1 MANTSTRDLINY
13 VKCILSPLAG
23 REVFNFVQVVTDKV
37 VINNVGSAIKK
48 DLVLYAKAHGEAQ
61 PTKVV
66 LPTEVLNISS
76 VDTKAFPFVLD
87 SISMAYK
94 VGLEDHVTI
103 DLLDSNDE
111 VKVQIVA
118 VLKPPGAG
126 NAFDLAIRD
135 YEVSVGLKFP
145 DLKHEKTTDVDA
157 LERAANEAK
166 EVINHLIHPYRS
178 FSKSSTMLPV
188 GGDDGCGCLEVRVVS
203 ESRPMVRLSFLIT
216 SFRPSHAGWLADD
229 ITARVI
235 GALTEKGYMVES
247 GSKSMSFW

>member
-1 MANTSTRDLINY
+1 MANIPTRDLIDY
-13 VKCILSPLAG
+13 VKCILSPLVG

-76 VDTKAFPFVLD
+76 IDTKGFPFVLD
-87 SISMAYK
+87 SISMTYR

-103 DLLDSNDE
+103 DFFSPNGE
-111 VKVQIVA
+111 AKVQVVA
-118 VLKPPGAG
+118 VVRPPGTG
-126 NAFDLAIRD
+126 GAFDLTMRE
-135 YEVSVGLKFP
+135 YEVSVSLKFP
-145 DLKHEKTTDVDA
+145 DLKHKEATDVDA
-157 LERAANEAK
+157 LRQVADEVK
-166 EVINHLIHPYRS
+166 EVANHLIHPYRS

-188 GGDDGCGCLEVRVVS
+188 GGDDGCGCLEVRVS
-203 ESRPMVRLSFLIT
+203 ESHPMVRLSFLLT

-235 GALTEKGYMVES
+235 GALTEKGYTVEA

>member
-1 MANTSTRDLINY
+1 MANTPTKDLIDY

-37 VINNVGSAIKK
+37 VINNVGSATKK
-48 DLVLYAKAHGEAQ
+48 DLVLYAKVYGEAQ

-76 VDTKAFPFVLD
+76 IDTRGFPFVLD

-103 DLLDSNDE
+103 DLLDSDGKS
-111 VKVQIVA
+111 KVQIVA
-118 VLKPPGAG
+118 VLKSPGAG
-126 NAFDLAIRD
+126 GAFDLAMRD

-145 DLKHEKTTDVDA
+145 DLKHEGVTDVDSLRRVA
-157 LERAANEAK
+157 DEVK
-166 EVINHLIHPYRS
+166 EVANHLIHPYRS

-188 GGDDGCGCLEVRVVS
+188 GGDDGCGCLEVRIS

-235 GALTEKGYMVES
+235 GALTEKGHMVEA

>member
-1 MANTSTRDLINY
+1 MASTPTSNLIQY
-13 VKCILSPLAG
+13 VKCILSPLVG

-37 VINNVGSAIKK
+37 MINNAGSAIKK

-76 VDTKAFPFVLD
+76 IDTRGFPFVLD
-87 SISMAYK
+87 SISMAHK

-103 DLLDSNDE
+103 DLLDSNGE
-111 VKVQIVA
+111 AKVQVVA
-118 VLKPPGAG
+118 VVKPPGVG
-126 NAFDLAIRD
+126 DAFDLAMRD

-145 DLKHEKTTDVDA
+145 ELKHEKTTDVDV
-157 LERAANEAK
+157 LERAVNEAK
-166 EVINHLIHPYRS
+166 EVANHLIHPYRS

-188 GGDDGCGCLEVRVVS
+188 GGDDGCGCLEVRVS

>member
-1 MANTSTRDLINY
+1 MASTPTSNLIQY
-13 VKCILSPLAG
+13 VKCILSPLVG

-37 VINNVGSAIKK
+37 MINNVGSAIKK

-76 VDTKAFPFVLD
+76 IDTRGFPFVLD
-87 SISMAYK
+87 SISMAHK

-103 DLLDSNDE
+103 DLLDSNGE
-111 VKVQIVA
+111 AKVQVVA
-118 VLKPPGAG
+118 VVKPPGVG
-126 NAFDLAIRD
+126 DAFDLAMRD

-145 DLKHEKTTDVDA
+145 ELKHEKTTDVDV
-157 LERAANEAK
+157 LERAVNEAK
-166 EVINHLIHPYRS
+166 EVANHLIHPYRS

-188 GGDDGCGCLEVRVVS
+188 GGDDGCGCLEVRVS

>member
-1 MANTSTRDLINY
+1 MANTSTRDLIDY
-13 VKCILSPLAG
+13 VKCIFSPLVG

-37 VINNVGSAIKK
+37 VINNVGSAISK

-61 PTKVV
+61 PTKVI

-76 VDTKAFPFVLD
+76 IDAKGFPFILD
-87 SISMAYK
+87 SINMTYR
-94 VGLEDHVTI
+94 VGLEDHIAI
-103 DLLDSNDE
+103 DFLDSNGE
-111 VKVQIVA
+111 AKVQVVA
-118 VLKPPGAG
+118 VVRSPGAG
-126 NAFDLAIRD
+126 GAFDLAMRE

-145 DLKHEKTTDVDA
+145 DLKHEEATDVDTLRQA
-157 LERAANEAK
+157 VSEVK
-166 EVINHLIHPYRS
+166 EVANHLIHPYRC
-178 FSKSSTMLPV
+178 FSKSSIMLPV
-188 GGDDGCGCLEVRVVS
+188 GGDDGCGCLEVRVS

-235 GALTEKGYMVES
+235 GALTEKGYMVEA

>member
-1 MANTSTRDLINY
+1 MANTPTRDLIDY

-48 DLVLYAKAHGEAQ
+48 DLVLYAKAHGEAK

-76 VDTKAFPFVLD
+76 IDTRGFPFVLD

-103 DLLDSNDE
+103 DLLDSDGKS
-111 VKVQIVA
+111 KVQIVA
-118 VLKPPGAG
+118 VLKSPGAG
-126 NAFDLAIRD
+126 GAFDLAMRD

-145 DLKHEKTTDVDA
+145 ELKHEKTTDVDV
-157 LERAANEAK
+157 LERAVNEAK
-166 EVINHLIHPYRS
+166 EVANHLIHPYRS

-188 GGDDGCGCLEVRVVS
+188 GGDDGCGCLEVRVS

-235 GALTEKGYMVES
+235 GVLTEKGYMVEA

>member
-1 MANTSTRDLINY
+1 MANTPTRDLIDY

-76 VDTKAFPFVLD
+76 IDTKGFPFVLD

-103 DLLDSNDE
+103 DFFSPNGE
-111 VKVQIVA
+111 AKVQIVA
-118 VLKPPGAG
+118 VLKSPGAG
-126 NAFDLAIRD
+126 GVFNLDMRD
-135 YEVSVGLKFP
+135 YEVSVSLKFP
-145 DLKHEKTTDVDA
+145 DLKHEGVTDVDSLRRVA
-157 LERAANEAK
+157 DEVK
-166 EVINHLIHPYRS
+166 EVANHLIHPYRS

-188 GGDDGCGCLEVRVVS
+188 GGDDGCGCLEVRVS
-203 ESRPMVRLSFLIT
+203 ESRPMVRLSFLIA

-235 GALTEKGYMVES
+235 GALTEKGYVVES

>member
-1 MANTSTRDLINY
+1 MASTSTSNLIQY
-13 VKCILSPLAG
+13 VKCILSPLVG

-37 VINNVGSAIKK
+37 VINNVGSAISKY
-48 DLVLYAKAHGEAQ
+48 LVLYAKDPGDTG
-61 PTKVV
+61 PTKVA

-76 VDTKAFPFVLD
+76 IDTKRFPFVLD
-87 SISMAYK
+87 SINMTYK

-103 DLLDSNDE
+103 DLLDSNGE
-111 VKVQIVA
+111 VKVQVVA
-118 VLKPPGAG
+118 VLKSPGMG
-126 NAFDLAIRD
+126 NAFELAMRD

-145 DLKHEKTTDVDA
+145 DLKHKAATDVDA
-157 LERAANEAK
+157 LKRAANDVK
-166 EVINHLIHPYRS
+166 EVANHLIHPYRS

-188 GGDDGCGCLEVRVVS
+188 GGDDGCGCLEVRVG
-203 ESRPMVRLSFLIT
+203 ESHPMVRLSFLIT

-235 GALTEKGYMVES
+235 GALTEKGYMVEA

>member
-1 MANTSTRDLINY
+1 MANIPTRDLIDY
-13 VKCILSPLAG
+13 VKCILSPLVG

-76 VDTKAFPFVLD
+76 IDTKGFPFVLD
-87 SISMAYK
+87 SIRMTCR
-94 VGLEDHVTI
+94 VDLEDHVTI
-103 DLLDSNDE
+103 DFLDSNRDAKIQVLAV
-111 VKVQIVA
+111 VKS
-118 VLKPPGAG
+118 PGASG
-126 NAFDLAIRD
+126 AFDLTMRE

-145 DLKHEKTTDVDA
+145 DLKHEGVTDVDA
-157 LERAANEAK
+157 LRQVADEVK
-166 EVINHLIHPYRS
+166 EVANHLIHPYRS

-188 GGDDGCGCLEVRVVS
+188 GGDDGCGCLEIRVS
-203 ESRPMVRLSFLIT
+203 ENRPIVHLSFLIT

-229 ITARVI
+229 ITTRAI
-235 GALTEKGYMVES
+235 GTLTEKGYTVEA

>member
-1 MANTSTRDLINY
+1 MASTPTSNLIQY
-13 VKCILSPLAG
+13 VKCILSPLVG
-23 REVFNFVQVVTDKV
+23 REVLNFVQVVTDKV
-37 VINNVGSAIKK
+37 MINNVGSAIKK

-76 VDTKAFPFVLD
+76 IDTRGFPFVLD
-87 SISMAYK
+87 SISMAHK

-103 DLLDSNDE
+103 DLLDSNGE
-111 VKVQIVA
+111 AKVQVVA
-118 VLKPPGAG
+118 VVKPPGVG
-126 NAFDLAIRD
+126 DAFDLAMRD

-145 DLKHEKTTDVDA
+145 ELKHEKTTDVDV
-157 LERAANEAK
+157 LERAVNEAK
-166 EVINHLIHPYRS
+166 EVANHLIHPYRS

-188 GGDDGCGCLEVRVVS
+188 GGDDGCGCLEVRVS

>member
-1 MANTSTRDLINY
+1 MANTPTRDLIDY
-13 VKCILSPLAG
+13 IKCILSPLVG

-76 VDTKAFPFVLD
+76 IDTKDFPFVLD
-87 SISMAYK
+87 SINMTYK

-103 DLLDSNDE
+103 DFLDPNRGMKMQ
-111 VKVQIVA
+111 VVA
-118 VLKPPGAG
+118 VLKSPGTG
-126 NAFDLAIRD
+126 GVFDLTMRD
-135 YEVSVGLKFP
+135 YEVSASLKFP
-145 DLKHEKTTDVDA
+145 DLKHDEGVTDVDA
-157 LERAANEAK
+157 LMQVASEVK
-166 EVINHLIHPYRS
+166 EVVNPLIHPYRS
-178 FSKSSTMLPV
+178 FSKSSTMLSI
-188 GGDDGCGCLEVRVVS
+188 GGDDGCGCLEVKVG
-203 ESRPMVRLSFLIT
+203 ESLPMVRFSFLLT

-229 ITARVI
+229 ITTRAI
-235 GALTEKGYMVES
+235 GVLTERGYRVEP

>member
-1 MANTSTRDLINY
+1 MANTPTRDLIDY

-48 DLVLYAKAHGEAQ
+48 DLVLYAKAHGEAK

-76 VDTKAFPFVLD
+76 IDTRGFPFVLD

-103 DLLDSNDE
+103 DLLDSDGE
-111 VKVQIVA
+111 SKVQIVA
-118 VLKPPGAG
+118 VLKSPGAG
-126 NAFDLAIRD
+126 GAFDLAMRD

-145 DLKHEKTTDVDA
+145 ELKHEKTTDVDV
-157 LERAANEAK
+157 LERAVNEAK
-166 EVINHLIHPYRS
+166 EVANHLIHPYRS

-188 GGDDGCGCLEVRVVS
+188 GGDDGCGCLEVRVS

-235 GALTEKGYMVES
+235 GALTEKGYMVEA

>member
-1 MANTSTRDLINY
+1 MANTPTRDLIDY
-13 VKCILSPLAG
+13 IKCILSPLAG

-37 VINNVGSAIKK
+37 VINNVGSATKK
-48 DLVLYAKAHGEAQ
+48 DLVLYAKVYGEAQ

-76 VDTKAFPFVLD
+76 IDTRGFPFVLD

-103 DLLDSNDE
+103 DLLDSDGKS
-111 VKVQIVA
+111 KVQIVA
-118 VLKPPGAG
+118 VLKSPGAG
-126 NAFDLAIRD
+126 GAFDLAMRD

-145 DLKHEKTTDVDA
+145 ELKHEKTTDVDV
-157 LERAANEAK
+157 LERAVNEAK
-166 EVINHLIHPYRS
+166 EVANHLIHPYRS

-188 GGDDGCGCLEVRVVS
+188 GGDDGCGCLEVRVS

-216 SFRPSHAGWLADD
+216 SFRPSHAGWFADD

-235 GALTEKGYMVES
+235 GALTEKGHMVEA

>member
-1 MANTSTRDLINY
+1 MANTPTRDLIDY

-48 DLVLYAKAHGEAQ
+48 DLVLYAKAHGEAK

-76 VDTKAFPFVLD
+76 IDTRGFPFVLD

-103 DLLDSNDE
+103 DFLDPNRDTKMQVLAV
-111 VKVQIVA
+111 VKS
-118 VLKPPGAG
+118 PGASS
-126 NAFDLAIRD
+126 AFDLTMRD
-135 YEVSVGLKFP
+135 YEVSASLKFP
-145 DLKHEKTTDVDA
+145 NLKHEGVTDVDS
-157 LERAANEAK
+157 LRQAASEVK
-166 EVINHLIHPYRS
+166 EVVNPLIHPYLS
-178 FSKSSTMLPV
+178 FNKSSTMLLI
-188 GGDDGCGCLEVRVVS
+188 GGDDGCGCLEIEVG
-203 ESRPMVRLSFLIT
+203 ESLPVVRLSFLLT

-229 ITARVI
+229 ITTRAI
-235 GALTEKGYMVES
+235 GVLTERGYRVEP

>member
-1 MANTSTRDLINY
+1 MANTPTRDLIDY
-13 VKCILSPLAG
+13 VKCIFSPLVG

-48 DLVLYAKAHGEAQ
+48 DLVLYAKASGEAQ

-76 VDTKAFPFVLD
+76 IDTRGFPFVLD

-103 DLLDSNDE
+103 DFFSPNGE
-111 VKVQIVA
+111 AKVQIVA
-118 VLKPPGAG
+118 VLKSPGAG
-126 NAFDLAIRD
+126 NAFDLAMRD
-135 YEVSVGLKFP
+135 YEVSVSLKFP
-145 DLKHEKTTDVDA
+145 DLKHEGVTDVA
-157 LERAANEAK
+157 SLRQAASEVK
-166 EVINHLIHPYRS
+166 EVVSPLIHPYLS
-178 FSKSSTMLPV
+178 FNRSSTMLSI
-188 GGDDGCGCLEVRVVS
+188 GGDDGCGCLEVRVV
-203 ESRPMVRLSFLIT
+203 ESHPMVRLSFLIT

-235 GALTEKGYMVES
+235 GVLTEKGYMVEA

>member
-1 MANTSTRDLINY
+1 MASTSTSNLIQY
-13 VKCILSPLAG
+13 VKCILSPLVG

-37 VINNVGSAIKK
+37 VINNAESAISK
-48 DLVLYAKAHGEAQ
+48 DLVLYAKAPDETQ

-66 LPTEVLNISS
+66 LPTAVLNISS
-76 VDTKAFPFVLD
+76 IDAKGFPFVLD
-87 SISMAYK
+87 SISMTYK

-103 DLLDSNDE
+103 DLLDSNGDA
-111 VKVQIVA
+111 KVQVVA
-118 VLKPPGAG
+118 VVKSPGVG
-126 NAFDLAIRD
+126 NAFELAMCD

-145 DLKHEKTTDVDA
+145 DLEHEGATDVDA
-157 LERAANEAK
+157 LKRAANDVK
-166 EVINHLIHPYRS
+166 EVANHLIHPYQS

-188 GGDDGCGCLEVRVVS
+188 GGDDDCGCLEVRVV
-203 ESRPMVRLSFLIT
+203 ESHPMVRLSFLIT

-235 GALTEKGYMVES
+235 GALTEKGYMVEA

>member
-1 MANTSTRDLINY
+1 MANTPTRDLIDY

-76 VDTKAFPFVLD
+76 IDTKGFPFVLD

-103 DLLDSNDE
+103 DFFSPNGE
-111 VKVQIVA
+111 AKVQIVA
-118 VLKPPGAG
+118 VLKSPGAG
-126 NAFDLAIRD
+126 GVFNLDMRD
-135 YEVSVGLKFP
+135 YEVSVSLKFP
-145 DLKHEKTTDVDA
+145 DLKHEGVTDVDSLRRVA
-157 LERAANEAK
+157 DEVK
-166 EVINHLIHPYRS
+166 EVATRLIHPYRS

-188 GGDDGCGCLEVRVVS
+188 GGDDGCGCLEVRVS
-203 ESRPMVRLSFLIT
+203 ESRPMVRLSFLIA

-235 GALTEKGYMVES
+235 GALTEKGYVVES

>member
-1 MANTSTRDLINY
+1 MANIPTRDLIDY
-13 VKCILSPLAG
+13 VKCILSPLVG

-37 VINNVGSAIKK
+37 AINNVGSAIKK

-76 VDTKAFPFVLD
+76 IDTKGFPFVLD
-87 SISMAYK
+87 SIRMTCR

-103 DLLDSNDE
+103 DFLDSNRDAKIQVLAV
-111 VKVQIVA
+111 VKS
-118 VLKPPGAG
+118 PGASG
-126 NAFDLAIRD
+126 AFDLTMRE

-145 DLKHEKTTDVDA
+145 DLKHEGVTDVDA
-157 LERAANEAK
+157 LRQVADEVK
-166 EVINHLIHPYRS
+166 EVANHLIHPYRS

-188 GGDDGCGCLEVRVVS
+188 GGDDGCGCLEIRVS
-203 ESRPMVRLSFLIT
+203 ENRPIVHLSFLLT

-229 ITARVI
+229 ITARAI
-235 GALTEKGYMVES
+235 GTLTEKGYTVEA

>member
-1 MANTSTRDLINY
+1 MANTPTRDLIDY
-13 VKCILSPLAG
+13 IKCILSPLAG

-37 VINNVGSAIKK
+37 VINNVGSATKK
-48 DLVLYAKAHGEAQ
+48 DLVLYAKVYGEAQ

-76 VDTKAFPFVLD
+76 INTRGFPFVLD

-103 DLLDSNDE
+103 DLLDSDGKS
-111 VKVQIVA
+111 KVQIVA
-118 VLKPPGAG
+118 VLKSPGAG
-126 NAFDLAIRD
+126 GAFDLAMRD

-145 DLKHEKTTDVDA
+145 DLKHEGVTDVDSLRRVA
-157 LERAANEAK
+157 DEVK
-166 EVINHLIHPYRS
+166 EVANHLIHPYRS

-188 GGDDGCGCLEVRVVS
+188 GGDDGCGCLEVRIS

-235 GALTEKGYMVES
+235 GALTEKGHMVEA

>member
-1 MANTSTRDLINY
+1 MANTPTRDLIDY

-48 DLVLYAKAHGEAQ
+48 DLVLYAKAHGEAK

-76 VDTKAFPFVLD
+76 IDTRGFPFVLD

-103 DLLDSNDE
+103 DLLDSDGKS
-111 VKVQIVA
+111 KVQIVA
-118 VLKPPGAG
+118 VLKSPGAG
-126 NAFDLAIRD
+126 GAFDLAMRD

-145 DLKHEKTTDVDA
+145 ELKHEKTTDVDV
-157 LERAANEAK
+157 LERAVNEAK
-166 EVINHLIHPYRS
+166 EVANHLIHPYRS

-188 GGDDGCGCLEVRVVS
+188 GGDDGCGCLEVRVS

-235 GALTEKGYMVES
+235 GALTEKGYMVEA

>member
-1 MANTSTRDLINY
+1 MANTSTGDLIDY
-13 VKCILSPLAG
+13 VKCIFSPLVG

-76 VDTKAFPFVLD
+76 IDTRGFPFVLD

-94 VGLEDHVTI
+94 VGLEDHVII
-103 DLLDSNDE
+103 DFFSPNGE
-111 VKVQIVA
+111 AKVQIVA
-118 VLKPPGAG
+118 VLKSPGAG
-126 NAFDLAIRD
+126 NAFDLAMRD
-135 YEVSVGLKFP
+135 YEVSVGLKSP
-145 DLKHEKTTDVDA
+145 DLKHEGVTDVDA
-157 LERAANEAK
+157 LRRVADEVK
-166 EVINHLIHPYRS
+166 EVANHLIHPYRS

-188 GGDDGCGCLEVRVVS
+188 GGDDGCGCLEVRVS
-203 ESRPMVRLSFLIT
+203 ENRPIVHLSFLIT

-229 ITARVI
+229 ITARAI
-235 GALTEKGYMVES
+235 GVLTEKGYMVEA

>member
-1 MANTSTRDLINY
+1 MANTPTRDLIDY
-13 VKCILSPLAG
+13 IKCILSPLAG

-37 VINNVGSAIKK
+37 VINNVGSATKK
-48 DLVLYAKAHGEAQ
+48 DLVLYAKVYGEAQ

-76 VDTKAFPFVLD
+76 IDTRGFPFVLD

-103 DLLDSNDE
+103 DLLDSDGKS
-111 VKVQIVA
+111 KVQIVA
-118 VLKPPGAG
+118 VLKSPGAG
-126 NAFDLAIRD
+126 GAFDLAMRD

-145 DLKHEKTTDVDA
+145 DLKHEGVTDVDSLRRVA
-157 LERAANEAK
+157 DEVK
-166 EVINHLIHPYRS
+166 EVANHLIHPYRS

-188 GGDDGCGCLEVRVVS
+188 GGDDGCGCLEVRIS

-235 GALTEKGYMVES
+235 GALTEKGHMVEA

>member
-1 MANTSTRDLINY
+1 MANTPTRDLIDY
-13 VKCILSPLAG
+13 VKCIFSPLAG

-76 VDTKAFPFVLD
+76 IDTKGFPFVLD

-103 DLLDSNDE
+103 DFFSPNGE
-111 VKVQIVA
+111 AKVQIVA
-118 VLKPPGAG
+118 VVRPPGAG
-126 NAFDLAIRD
+126 GAFDLIMRD
-135 YEVSVGLKFP
+135 YEVSVSLKFP
-145 DLKHEKTTDVDA
+145 DLKHEEATDVDA
-157 LERAANEAK
+157 LRQAASEVK
-166 EVINHLIHPYRS
+166 EVANHLIHPYRS

-188 GGDDGCGCLEVRVVS
+188 GGDDGCGCLEVRVS
-203 ESRPMVRLSFLIT
+203 ESRPMVHLSFLLT

-229 ITARVI
+229 ITTRVI
-235 GALTEKGYMVES
+235 GALTEKGYTVEA
-247 GSKSMSFW
+247 GSQSISFW

>member
-1 MANTSTRDLINY
+1 MASTPTSNLIQY
-13 VKCILSPLAG
+13 VKCILSPLVG

-37 VINNVGSAIKK
+37 MINNVGSAIKK

-76 VDTKAFPFVLD
+76 IDTRGFPFVLD
-87 SISMAYK
+87 SISMAHK

-103 DLLDSNDE
+103 DLLDSNGE
-111 VKVQIVA
+111 AKVQVVA
-118 VLKPPGAG
+118 VVKPPGVG
-126 NAFDLAIRD
+126 DAFDLAMRD
-135 YEVSVGLKFP
+135 YEVSVGLKFTE
-145 DLKHEKTTDVDA
+145 LKHEKTTDVDV
-157 LERAANEAK
+157 LERAVNEAK
-166 EVINHLIHPYRS
+166 EVANHLIHPYRS

-188 GGDDGCGCLEVRVVS
+188 GGDDGCGCLEVRVS

>member
-1 MANTSTRDLINY
+1 MANTPTRDLIDY

-37 VINNVGSAIKK
+37 VINNVGSATKK

-76 VDTKAFPFVLD
+76 IDTKDFPFVLD
-87 SISMAYK
+87 SISMMYK

-103 DLLDSNDE
+103 DLLDSNGDAKVHIIAV
-111 VKVQIVA
+111 VKS
-118 VLKPPGAG
+118 PGVSD
-126 NAFDLAIRD
+126 AFDLAMRD

-145 DLKHEKTTDVDA
+145 DLKHEEATDVDA
-157 LERAANEAK
+157 LRQVADEVK
-166 EVINHLIHPYRS
+166 EVANHLIHPYRC
-178 FSKSSTMLPV
+178 FSKSRTILPV
-188 GGDDGCGCLEVRVVS
+188 GGDDGCGCLEVRVS
-203 ESRPMVRLSFLIT
+203 ESRPMVRLSLLIT

-235 GALTEKGYMVES
+235 GALTEKGYMVEA

>member
-1 MANTSTRDLINY
+1 MANTSTGDLIDY
-13 VKCILSPLAG
+13 VKCIFSPLVG

-37 VINNVGSAIKK
+37 VINDVGSAISKN
-48 DLVLYAKAHGEAQ
+48 LVLYAKAPGDTG

-76 VDTKAFPFVLD
+76 IDAKGFPFVLD
-87 SISMAYK
+87 SISMTYK

-103 DLLDSNDE
+103 DLLDSNGE
-111 VKVQIVA
+111 VKVQVVA
-118 VLKPPGAG
+118 VVKSPGVG
-126 NAFDLAIRD
+126 NAFELAMRD

-145 DLKHEKTTDVDA
+145 DLKHKAATDVDA
-157 LERAANEAK
+157 LKRAANDVK
-166 EVINHLIHPYRS
+166 EVANHLIHPYRS

-188 GGDDGCGCLEVRVVS
+188 GGDDGCGCLEVEVG

-235 GALTEKGYMVES
+235 GALTEKGYMVEA

>member
-1 MANTSTRDLINY
+1 MANTSTGDLIDY
-13 VKCILSPLAG
+13 VKCIFSPLVG

-76 VDTKAFPFVLD
+76 IDTRGFPFVLD

-103 DLLDSNDE
+103 DFFSPNGE
-111 VKVQIVA
+111 AKVHIIAVVKS
-118 VLKPPGAG
+118 PGAG
-126 NAFDLAIRD
+126 NAFDLAMRD
-135 YEVSVGLKFP
+135 YEISVGLKFP
-145 DLKHEKTTDVDA
+145 DLKHEEATDVDA
-157 LERAANEAK
+157 LRQVADEVK
-166 EVINHLIHPYRS
+166 EVANHLIHPYRC
-178 FSKSSTMLPV
+178 FSKSRTMLPV
-188 GGDDGCGCLEVRVVS
+188 GGDDGCGCLEVRVS

-235 GALTEKGYMVES
+235 GALTEKGYVVES

>member
-1 MANTSTRDLINY
+1 MANTPTRDLIDY

-48 DLVLYAKAHGEAQ
+48 DLVLYAKSHGEAQ

-76 VDTKAFPFVLD
+76 IDAKGFPFILD
-87 SISMAYK
+87 SINMTYR
-94 VGLEDHVTI
+94 VGLEDHIAI
-103 DLLDSNDE
+103 DFLDSNRE
-111 VKVQIVA
+111 AKVQIVA
-118 VLKPPGAG
+118 VVRPPGIG
-126 NAFDLAIRD
+126 GAFDLTMRD
-135 YEVSVGLKFP
+135 YEVSVSLKFP
-145 DLKHEKTTDVDA
+145 DLKHKEVTDVDA
-157 LERAANEAK
+157 LRQAANEVR
-166 EVINHLIHPYRS
+166 EVVNPLIHPYLS
-178 FSKSSTMLPV
+178 FNKSSTMLSI
-188 GGDDGCGCLEVRVVS
+188 GGDDGCGCLEVRVS